1 MKSLK
6 DLPSIRQVRL
16 DHMLE
21 ITPQPDNT
29 CPLIDPLIYLGQRR
43 SPIYDLDI
51 EYDPKHLLLDE
62 KSLAERIETLEK
74 WASEVVDVYSILDK
88 SIIDADDIVNMD
100 DYITDITDRI
110 AWNKMYEVSCSV
122 KTINDLIYDWQDKY
136 NYYLRVERE
145 LDNAEKEH
153 DQLESNFDNEPEDEG
168 YEDAVAAIATAK
180 TAVEDINEK
189 LEELKDDFNSDV
201 SKPFEKELNA
211 FTELMESIR
220 SNNDELRHTVV
231 YLRDMVIE
239 YAHNDFNVTQP
250 MDYLKKL
257 ETGKPD
263 EISLGLVDKS
273 YYSHTFEK
281 LTEYLNKHEV
291 INNIAKTLLKRCDDV
306 EPLLAFL
313 KKSGYTTIRYYDDP
327 IISIKHPELYKE
339 VNFSQELINES
350 KLKPRI

>member
-74 WASEVVDVYSILDK
+74 WASEVIDVYSILDK
-88 SIIDADDIVNMD
+88 SIIDNDDIVNMD
-100 DYITDITDRI
+100 DYIKDITDRI
-110 AWNKMYEVSCSV
+110 AWNKIYEVGCSV
-122 KTINDLIYDWQDKY
+122 KTINEIIYDWQDKY

-153 DQLESNFDNEPEDEG
+153 DQLESEFDNDPEDEG
-168 YEDAVAAIATAK
+168 YEDAVAAIADAK
-180 TAVEDINEK
+180 TTVENINEK
-189 LEELKDDFNSDV
+189 LEDLRDDFNSDV
-201 SKPFEKELNA
+201 SKPFEKTLNA

-220 SNNDELRHTVV
+220 SNNDELRHAVV

-239 YAHNDFNVTQP
+239 YVHNDFNVIQP

-257 ETGKPD
+257 ETGKAD
-263 EISLGLVDKS
+263 EISLGLIDDS
-273 YYSHTFEK
+273 YYTYSFSK
-281 LTEYLNKHEV
+281 LTDYLKKNSVLSEIQIVLLNKTKG
-291 INNIAKTLLKRCDDV
+291 IPDLLD
-306 EPLLAFL
+306 AL
-313 KKSGYTTIRYYDDP
+313 KEIGYTTVRYYDDVKV
-327 IISIKHPELYKE
+327 STKYPELFNEINLSK
-339 VNFSQELINES
+339 ELINDN
-350 KLKPRI
+350 KFKPRI

>member
-6 DLPSIRQVRL
+6 DIPSIRQVRL

-29 CPLIDPLIYLGQRR
+29 CPLIDPLIYLGHRR

-62 KSLAERIETLEK
+62 SSLADRIETLEQ
-74 WASEVVDVYSILDK
+74 WAKEVVDVYSILDK
-88 SIIDADDIVNMD
+88 DTIDNDDIINMD
-100 DYITDITDRI
+100 DYIKDITDRI
-110 AWNKMYEVSCSV
+110 SWNKMYEVGCSV
-122 KTINDLIYDWQDKY
+122 KTINDIIYDWQDK
-136 NYYLRVERE
+136 NTYYFRVERE

-153 DQLESNFDNEPEDEG
+153 DQLESNFDYEPDDEG
-168 YEDAVAAIATAK
+168 YEDAVAAIEEAK
-180 TAVEDINEK
+180 AAVDNINERI
-189 LEELKDDFNSDV
+189 EELKDNFNSDV
-201 SKPFEKELNA
+201 CKPFEKELNA

-220 SNNDELRHTVV
+220 SNNDELRHAVV

-257 ETGKPD
+257 ETGRDD

-281 LTEYLNKHEV
+281 LTEYLNKNDV
-291 INNIAKTLLKRCDDV
+291 INNIAKTLLKRCDNV
-306 EPLLAFL
+306 EPLLNFL
-313 KKSGYTTIRYYDDP
+313 QKAGYTTIRYYDDP
-327 IISIKHPELYKE
+327 ITSIKHPELYKE
-339 VNFSQELINES
+339 VNFSQELIKDN
-350 KLKPRI
+350 KIKPRI